1 MLFSWH
7 TVTYDSVIYPQIS
20 YKNSWSNT
28 NTSKLEICHT
38 RQNMISNS
46 PNSSDSILRSLM
58 KCKFII
64 RGFTLQYL
72 SGNFTSF
79 TAVTLSDP
87 VLMFP
92 SSLKFSRRNFKSR
105 AVPHWI
111 ISLRT
116 ERRGFPSNCRIC
128 KCGRK
133 PKALGNLDKE
143 EENYH

>member
-1 MLFSWH
+1 MLFSWQI
-7 TVTYDSVIYPQIS
+7 VTYDSVIYPQIS
-20 YKNSWSNT
+20 YQNSCSKT
-28 NTSKLEICHT
+28 NTSNLEVCHT
-38 RQNMISNS
+38 RENTISNS
-46 PNSSDSILRSLM
+46 PNSSGTVLRSLM

-64 RGFTLQYL
+64 WGFTLQYL

-92 SSLKFSRRNFKSR
+92 SSLKFSRRNFKR
-105 AVPHWI
+105 RVVPHWI

-133 PKALGNLDKE
+133 PKASGNLGKE
-143 EENYH
+143 EQNYH